1 MTLEQAQQLIIGETY
16 LFRYNKVQSIK
27 AVMSEVKTIS
37 EVNITNI
44 LIVVDKH
51 YIILKS
57 PEDSRDSAAFDI
69 DDIELIGVYSQLN
82 FTHTYPTPKDSKR
95 DGDCL

>member
-1 MTLEQAQQLIIGETY
+1 MTIEEAQQLIIGETY

-27 AVMSEVKTIS
+27 AVMSEVITTS
-37 EVNITNI
+37 EVKITNTY
-44 LIVVDKH
+44 IVVDKH

-57 PEDSRDSAAFDI
+57 LEDSKDSAAFDI
-69 DDIELIGVYSQLN
+69 DDIDLIGVYSQLN
-82 FTHTYPTPKDSKR
+82 FTHTYPTPKDSER